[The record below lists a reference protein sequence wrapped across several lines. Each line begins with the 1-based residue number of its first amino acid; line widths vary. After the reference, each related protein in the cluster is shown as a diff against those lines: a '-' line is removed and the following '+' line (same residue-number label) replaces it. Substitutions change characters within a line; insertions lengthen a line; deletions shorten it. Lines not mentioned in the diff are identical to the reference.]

1 MSIKGCILPWIHV
14 HGSITGQYK
23 VCCFSEGSISP
34 DQYNLGDHKK
44 PITEIW
50 NSEEYKTLRKDF
62 LNGRIPVQCQE
73 PCYDREEQGGYSHRQ
88 EMNFYWDKYAKLQK
102 EEFTDK
108 EGFLKSP
115 PIYLDI
121 RFGNICNFRC
131 RMCGSF
137 ASSQWREEDVLLKR
151 TVNPISDVWT
161 NSETLWKE
169 LEKLLPYIEELYF
182 AGGEPLIQE
191 GHYKLLHFL
200 LKNNKTDITINYNTN
215 LSILNYKLEN
225 IYELWDKFKKIN
237 LWVSQDGYK
246 NVGEYI
252 RKGLEWN
259 LFDENF
265 KKVLPYINSISCTFQ
280 VYNVYDYTN
289 LYLYSK
295 KYYKYTYP
303 SLLTRP
309 QHLSAQI
316 LPKKEKDKIMSHYKH
331 FLNKHRNMFKSWEI
345 EKFMQLLQWL
355 KHEPKNREK
364 LEKRFKI
371 YTETL
376 DKSRNENFT
385 TVVPQLAEWY
395 ENIKV

>member
-23 VCCFSEGSISP
+23 ACCFSEGSISP

-50 NSEEYKTLRKDF
+50 NSEEYRTLRKDF
-62 LNGRIPVQCQE
+62 LNDRIPVQCQA
-73 PCYDREEQGGYSHRQ
+73 PCYDRENQGGHSHRQ

-137 ASSQWREEDVLLKR
+137 ASSQWREEDVLLNR

-200 LKNNKTDITINYNTN
+200 LKNNLRAYRQITDVAETRELYISFSNLFLK
-215 LSILNYKLEN
+215 LSI
-225 IYELWDKFKKIN
+225 
-237 LWVSQDGYK
+237 
-246 NVGEYI
+246 
-252 RKGLEWN
+252 
-259 LFDENF
+259 
-265 KKVLPYINSISCTFQ
+265 
-280 VYNVYDYTN
+280 TN
-289 LYLYSK
+289 
-295 KYYKYTYP
+295 T
-303 SLLTRP
+303 
-309 QHLSAQI
+309 
-316 LPKKEKDKIMSHYKH
+316 
-331 FLNKHRNMFKSWEI
+331 
-345 EKFMQLLQWL
+345 
-355 KHEPKNREK
+355 
-364 LEKRFKI
+364 
-371 YTETL
+371 
-376 DKSRNENFT
+376 
-385 TVVPQLAEWY
+385 
-395 ENIKV
+395 